1 MAAYAGLAFLSFLW
15 GSSFLLIKIA
25 SRAFD
30 PFGFALARV
39 GVAAA
44 AMLLTSALSGKVWP
58 GSRPGLWAKL
68 LALALIGQVVP
79 FVLLGKA
86 ADADD
91 ERRHGAD
98 DGRSAYL
105 RLPVRPLYWDRAT
118 TGRGSPSLA
127 SRSASPGSPSHSGRL
142 GRPAAAAIPSWV
154 GPSPWLQASP
164 MERARSSPA
173 RPRGRSA
180 PSER

>member
-68 LALALIGQVVP
+68 LALALIGQVDP
-79 FVLLGKA
+79 LLA
-86 ADADD
+86 ARQGGDADD

-98 DGRSAYL
+98 DGRSAHL
-105 RLPVRPLYWDRAT
+105 RLSVRPLSGIARSLDVAR
-118 TGRGSPSLA
+118 RRLA
-127 SRSASPGSPSHSGRL
+127 SRSASSGSPSRSGR
-142 GRPAAAAIPSWV
+142 RVRIAAPIPSWG
-154 GPSPWLQASP
+154 GPSPWLPAFP
-164 MERARSSPA
+164 MGRARSSPA
-173 RPRGRSA
+173 PQRGRSA
-180 PSER
+180 QSER